1 MCVYE
6 AVLKH
11 IPLLL
16 PTRRA
21 LLCAGAATALSPLLP
36 GPAAGG
42 APEAETHGLS
52 IFGDLALPADF
63 KNLRYVDPNAP
74 KGGQITLQ
82 VSSLAGN
89 MNFTTFNTLNDF
101 ILNGD
106 GAAGMELVFDTLMA
120 SNGDEPDS
128 MYGLVARAVGVSD
141 DRHTFRFHLRKE
153 ARFHDGS
160 PLTAADVA
168 FSLRMLQAKG
178 HPSIRQAL
186 RDMDS
191 AVAEAP
197 DILRVQL
204 KPTHSR
210 EAILT
215 VASQP
220 IFSAA
225 YYGAHPFDATT
236 LDPPLG
242 SSAYK
247 VGAFE
252 VGRYISFQRVR
263 DYWGRDLPIN
273 RGSANFDTV
282 RYEYFADRK
291 VAFEAFKAGVFTFR
305 EEFTSAT
312 WATGYDF
319 AAVNDG
325 RVKRETLPDNTPNGT
340 QAWYM
345 NTRRD
350 KFKNPLIRQALG
362 LAFDFNWTN
371 KNLMYGVYQRTVSYF
386 QNSPMAAT
394 GTPSPEEL
402 AILEPFRGKV
412 SDAVFG
418 EVYMPPDSDGSGMD
432 RKMMKSSSVML
443 TAAGCKRQDSALLL
457 PDGSPF
463 DIEFLDF
470 EGSLQPHTAAYIN
483 NLKALG
489 INAVYRVVDSSQYKR
504 RTDNFDY
511 DIVTSRSSFGLTPGE
526 KMRAVFGSEAAKM
539 IGSQNL
545 SGVSDPVI
553 DALVAKALV
562 ADTREH
568 LTILCRVI
576 DRVLR
581 AGHYWVPMWN
591 KATHLIAYWDMFE
604 RPQQTAAYGL
614 GVVGTWWYDPNKA
627 KRIDL
632 AGH

>member
-1 MCVYE
+1 V
-6 AVLKH
+6 
-11 IPLLL
+11 IRSPLLS
-16 PTRRA
+16 PTRRT
-21 LLCAGAATALSPLLP
+21 LLRAAAASAAAPLVSGTPVSAAAPGAGET
-36 GPAAGG
+36 
-42 APEAETHGLS
+42 ETHGLS
-52 IFGDLALPADF
+52 VFGDLALPPDF
-63 KNLRYVDPNAP
+63 KHLPYVNPGAP
-74 KGGQITLQ
+74 KGGEIKLQ
-82 VSSLAGN
+82 VSSTSGN

-101 ILNGD
+101 ILAGD
-106 GAAGMELVFDTLMA
+106 GAAGMDLVFDTLMA
-120 SNGDEPDS
+120 SNADEPDS
-128 MYGLVARAVGVSD
+128 MYGLVARAVRVSD
-141 DRHTFRFHLRKE
+141 DRHVFRFLLRKE

-160 PLTAADVA
+160 PLTAKDVA
-168 FSLRMLQAKG
+168 FSLKILQEKG

-186 RDMDS
+186 RDLDS
-191 AVAEAP
+191 ATAEP
-197 DILRVQL
+197 DGTLLIRL

-225 YYGAHPFDATT
+225 YYGSHAFDATT
-236 LDPPLG
+236 LEPPLG
-242 SSAYK
+242 SGPYK
-247 VGAFE
+247 VGPFE
-252 VGRYISFQRVR
+252 VGRYIAFQRVP
-263 DYWGRDLPIN
+263 DYWGRDLPIAV
-273 RGSANFDTV
+273 GSANFDSV

-291 VAFEAFKAGVFTFR
+291 VAFEAFKAGVFTYR
-305 EEFTSAT
+305 EEFTSAV

-345 NTRRD
+345 NTRRA
-350 KFKNPLIRQALG
+350 KFANPVIRAALAY
-362 LAFDFNWTN
+362 AFDFTWTN
-371 KNLMYGVYQRTVSYF
+371 ANLMYGVYQRTVSYF

-394 GTPSPEEL
+394 GTPSPAEL
-402 AILEPFRGKV
+402 AILDAYRGKV

-418 EVYMPPDSDGSGMD
+418 EVYTPPLSDGSGMD
-432 RKMMKSSSVML
+432 RKLMRQANTML
-443 TAAGCKRQDSALLL
+443 QAAGCRRQDSTLLL
-457 PDGSPF
+457 PDGTPF

-470 EGSLQPHTAAYIN
+470 EGSLQPHTMAFIN

-526 KMRAVFGSEAAKM
+526 KMRQVFGSEAAK
-539 IGSQNL
+539 IPGSQNL
-545 SGVSDPVI
+545 AGIADPVI

-562 ADTREH
+562 AETREQ
-568 LTILCRVI
+568 LTIDCKCI

-581 AGHYWVPMWN
+581 AGHYWIPMWN
-591 KATHLIAYWDMFE
+591 KATHLIAYWDLFD
-604 RPQQTAAYGL
+604 RPKQEPRYGL
-614 GVVGTWWYDPNKA
+614 GVLGTWWYDGTKA
-627 KRIDL
+627 KRVDL

>member
-1 MCVYE
+1 MIR
-6 AVLKH
+6 L
-11 IPLLL
+11 PLLS

-21 LLCAGAATALSPLLP
+21 LMRGAAAAAALPVLP
-36 GPAAGG
+36 GRAAWSATG
-42 APEAETHGLS
+42 ETETHGLS

-63 KNLRYVDPNAP
+63 MHLAYVNPDAP
-74 KGGQITLQ
+74 KGGGITLQ
-82 VSSLAGN
+82 VSGLSGN

-106 GAAGMELVFDTLMA
+106 GAAGMEFVFDTLMA

-128 MYGLVARAVGVSD
+128 MYGLVARAVRIAD
-141 DRHTFRFHLRKE
+141 DHLTFRFLLRKE

-168 FSLRMLQAKG
+168 FSLQILKTKG
-178 HPSIRQAL
+178 HPSIRQGL
-186 RDMDS
+186 RDLDDVS
-191 AVAEAP
+191 AEA
-197 DILRVQL
+197 DDVLRVRL

-215 VASQP
+215 IASLP

-225 YYGAHPFDATT
+225 YYGQHAFDATT
-236 LDPPLG
+236 LEPPLG
-242 SSAYK
+242 SGAYK

-252 VGRYISFQRVR
+252 VGRFIAFQRVA

-273 RGSANFDTV
+273 RGSGNFDSI

-291 VAFEAFKAGVFTFR
+291 VAFEAFKAGVFTYR
-305 EEFTSAT
+305 EEFTSAV
-312 WATGYDF
+312 WATGYNF

-350 KFKNPLIRQALG
+350 KFKNPMIREALAY
-362 LAFDFNWTN
+362 AFDFTWTN
-371 KNLMYGVYQRTVSYF
+371 NNLMYGVYQRTVSYF

-394 GTPSPEEL
+394 GKPSPEEL
-402 AILEPFRGKV
+402 AVLEPFRDKV
-412 SDAVFG
+412 PDSVFG
-418 EVYMPPDSDGSGMD
+418 EVYTPPQSDGSGMD
-432 RKMMKSSSVML
+432 RKLMRQSSVML
-443 TAAGCKRQDSALLL
+443 TTAGCKRQGSTLLL

-470 EGSLQPHTAAYIN
+470 EGSLQPHTSAFID

-526 KMRAVFGSEAAKM
+526 KMRQVFGSEAAKM
-539 IGSQNL
+539 AGSQNL
-545 SGVSDPVI
+545 AGISDPVI
-553 DALVAKALV
+553 DALVEKALV
-562 ADTREH
+562 AESREH
-568 LTILCRVI
+568 LTVLCRAI

-591 KATHLIAYWDMFE
+591 KATHLIAYWDMFD
-604 RPQQTAAYGL
+604 RPKQSARYGL
-614 GVVGTWWYDPNKA
+614 GVVGTWWYDQSKA

>member
-1 MCVYE
+1 VTE
-6 AVLKH
+6 
-11 IPLLL
+11 IPLFL
-16 PTRRA
+16 PTRRS
-21 LLCAGAATALSPLLP
+21 LLCAGAASAVLPLLL
-36 GPAAGG
+36 GHTAWGAA
-42 APEAETHGLS
+42 ETETHGLS
-52 IFGDLALPADF
+52 VFGDLALPADF
-63 KNLRYVDPNAP
+63 KHLRYVDPKAP

-82 VSSLAGN
+82 VSGLSGN

-101 ILNGD
+101 ILSGD
-106 GAAGMELVFDTLMA
+106 GAAGMESIFDTLMA
-120 SNGDEPDS
+120 SNGDEADS
-128 MYGLVARAVGVSD
+128 MYGLVARAVRVSE
-141 DRHTFRFHLRKE
+141 DRHTFRFLLRKE

-168 FSLRMLQAKG
+168 FSLKILQTKG

-186 RDMDS
+186 RDMES
-191 AVAEAP
+191 AEAEAP
-197 DILRVQL
+197 DVLLVKL

-215 VASQP
+215 VAGQP

-225 YYGAHPFDATT
+225 YYGKHPFESTT
-236 LDPPLG
+236 LEPPLG

-252 VGRYISFQRVR
+252 VGRYICFERVA

-273 RGSANFDTV
+273 RGTANFDTV

-305 EEFTSAT
+305 EEFTSAV
-312 WATGYDF
+312 WATGYNF
-319 AAVNDG
+319 SACNEG
-325 RVKRETLPDNTPNGT
+325 RVKRETLPDNYPNGT
-340 QAWYM
+340 QAWYL

-350 KFKNPLIRQALG
+350 KFKNARIREALA
-362 LAFDFNWTN
+362 LAFDFTWTN

-402 AILEPFRGKV
+402 AILEPLRGKI
-412 SDAVFG
+412 SDAVFD
-418 EVYMPPDSDGSGMD
+418 EVYTPPSSDGSGMD
-432 RKMMKSSSVML
+432 RTLMRQASVML

-463 DIEFLDF
+463 EIEFLDF
-470 EGSLQPHTAAYIN
+470 EGSLQPHTSAYIN

-511 DIVTSRSSFGLTPGE
+511 DIVTSRSGFGLTPGE

-539 IGSQNL
+539 NGSQNL
-545 SGVSDPVI
+545 SGIADPVLDGLI
-553 DALVAKALV
+553 AKALV
-562 ADTREH
+562 AETREH
-568 LTILCRVI
+568 LTILCRCI

-591 KATHLIAYWDMFE
+591 KATHLIAYWDMFD
-604 RPQQTAAYGL
+604 RPQQSAAYGL
-614 GVVGTWWYDPNKA
+614 GVVGTWWYDANKA